1 MKNNLLVLSDDFRHI
16 LDALEKSDSNL
27 FVTGKA
33 GTGKSTLLQ
42 LFRSTSRK
50 KLAVLAPTM
59 EISSIISTSRFLYI
73 LSRSFRLTRLD
84 ASEGVITL

>member
-1 MKNNLLVLSDDFRHI
+1 MKNNPLVLSDDFRHI

-50 KLAVLAPTM
+50 KLAVLAPTG
-59 EISSIISTSRFLYI
+59 IAALN
-73 LSRSFRLTRLD
+73 
-84 ASEGVITL
+84 